1 MQDNTGLTGTAVLER
16 SGAPVGQPEPSVE
29 GQNGTAVW
37 DVLIIGAGPAG
48 LAAALYS
55 ARAMRK
61 TLVVEKEL
69 PGGQIATT
77 SEVEDYPGIEM
88 TTGPELSLLMM
99 QHAEKF
105 GAEFE
110 IGTEV
115 TAVDFSQVTKRVTT
129 LDGRVIE
136 AKSVIIATGAAPRRL
151 GVEGEK
157 LLAGQGVSYCAVCDG
172 PFFRDKHVAV
182 VGGGDAAFDEAL
194 YLTKYASKVTII
206 HRRHEFR
213 AQAVLVD
220 RAKKNPNVEF
230 ITGAVVERINGLGG
244 LESLTLRD
252 LKTDTT
258 SDLPIGG
265 VFVYIGNIPNT
276 GMFEQCVTVDD
287 NGYIEADANMAA
299 DCDGVFVAGDVRKS
313 PLKQVVT
320 AGSDGSIAAL
330 TADKYLDDLE
340 AGLSPDEAEA
350 DATNPSTWRES
361 Y

>member
-1 MQDNTGLTGTAVLER
+1 VPTAQ
-16 SGAPVGQPEPSVE
+16 SEPGVDA
-29 GQNGTAVW
+29 QNGNVVW

-48 LAAALYS
+48 LAAALYA
-55 ARAMRK
+55 ARAMRR
-61 TLVVEKEL
+61 TLVLEKEM

-77 SEVEDYPGIEM
+77 SEVEDYPGIEL
-88 TTGPELSLLMM
+88 TTGPELSMLMM

-105 GAEFE
+105 GAEFD

-115 TAVDFSQVTKRVTT
+115 TTVDFSRTKKRVTT

-136 AKSVIIATGAAPRRL
+136 ARSVIIATGAAPRRL

-206 HRRHEFR
+206 HRRDEFR

-220 RAKKNPNVEF
+220 RARNNPKVEF
-230 ITGAVVERINGLGG
+230 ITSAVVERINRPGG

-252 LKTDTT
+252 LKSHTIF
-258 SDLPIGG
+258 DLPVGG

-276 GMFEQCVTVDD
+276 AMFQTCVTVDE

-350 DATNPSTWRES
+350 DATDPSTWRES

>member
-1 MQDNTGLTGTAVLER
+1 MEQSNG
-16 SGAPVGQPEPSVE
+16 SV
-29 GQNGTAVW
+29 VW

-48 LAAALYS
+48 LAAALYA

-61 TLVVEKEL
+61 TLVLEKEL

-105 GAEFE
+105 GAVFD
-110 IGTEV
+110 IGAEV
-115 TAVDFSQVTKRVTT
+115 TAVDFSQMKKKVTA

-136 AKSVIIATGAAPRRL
+136 ARSVIIATGAAPRRL

-194 YLTKYASKVTII
+194 YLTKYASQVTII
-206 HRRHEFR
+206 HRRAEFR

-220 RAKKNPNVEF
+220 RAKRNPKIDF
-230 ITGAVVERINGLGG
+230 ITSAVVERINGPDG
-244 LESLTLRD
+244 LASLTLRD
-252 LKTDTT
+252 LTADSTF
-258 SDLPIGG
+258 DLPIGG

-276 GMFEQCVTVDD
+276 ELFKHCVTLDE
-287 NGYIEADANMAA
+287 NGYIEADPNMAA

-340 AGLSPDEAEA
+340 AGLSPAQAEA
-350 DATNPSTWRES
+350 DATDPGTWRES